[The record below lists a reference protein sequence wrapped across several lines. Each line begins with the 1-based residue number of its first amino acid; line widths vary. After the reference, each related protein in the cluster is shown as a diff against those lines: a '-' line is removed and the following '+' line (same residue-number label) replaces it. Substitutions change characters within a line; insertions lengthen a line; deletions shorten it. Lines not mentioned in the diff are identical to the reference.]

1 MKNVIIALTGLL
13 FSLPAMAVGPAPSYL
28 RGATITVTLK
38 NGKTYTFSAEEYA
51 VVKRGEETPLQV
63 TKLEED
69 EQKLVLP
76 EVVRVERKNIVSVGV
91 VNGTSHH
98 LRVSSSSSHVEV
110 KTERQ
115 TGVQAQ
121 YQRLINDRGAYLGV
135 QADTNENVGVS
146 LGVGF

>member
-28 RGATITVTLK
+28 QGATITVTLK
-38 NGKTYTFSAEEYA
+38 NGKTYTFSADEYA

-69 EQKLVLP
+69 ERELVLP

-91 VNGTSHH
+91 VNGTSSR
-98 LRVSSSSSHVEV
+98 L
-110 KTERQ
+110 Q
-115 TGVQAQ
+115 TSQSP
-121 YQRLINDRGAYLGV
+121 
-135 QADTNENVGVS
+135 S
-146 LGVGF
+146 LV